1 MSTKDCCSGE
11 QEDCKVTVVVEV
23 NKIIKYLS
31 IAAVL
36 IVGIIFGTMTF
47 TKMLQHDFFKRQ

>member
-1 MSTKDCCSGE
+1 MSTKDCCSEE
-11 QEDCKVTVVVEV
+11 QGDCKVTVVVEV

-36 IVGIIFGTMTF
+36 IIGIIFGTRTF
-47 TKMLQHDFFKRQ
+47 TKMLQQDFFKR